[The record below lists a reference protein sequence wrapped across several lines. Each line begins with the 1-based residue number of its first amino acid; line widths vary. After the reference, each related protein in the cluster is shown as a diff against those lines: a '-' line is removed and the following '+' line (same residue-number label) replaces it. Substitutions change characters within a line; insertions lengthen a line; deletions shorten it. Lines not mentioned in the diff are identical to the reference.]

1 MQNQNTT
8 GQGRLIIT
16 PPGHHYEEFMRPAST
31 SNYFNKS
38 SSSQKYSFSNNTI
51 NRLLNP
57 TSGDKHHFNAAQQ
70 TPYRNP
76 GHTTD
81 FNKQAGGLVTPEP
94 HINKILGKKPPVL
107 VQQRVTPHQQLQ
119 IQPQGSLI
127 RLSPQQQQSSMR
139 VFNPGQQQL
148 ASGIRFPQPIT
159 QQQSQG
165 MQPRFSTSG
174 QGPQPV
180 LHTPEQSNQENRLG
194 KGVCKFSM
202 QMSGSGR
209 TMKA

>member
-1 MQNQNTT
+1 MGLMSIPQQHLGDRAYNVGNFFDYGNDYQRAFVDPDSAAQECFVYENQLHPPSLLHNNISFGPGQHLPEGFIAGGRHNYTFTPFAQIQNTA

-16 PPGHHYEEFMRPAST
+16 PPGHHYEEFMRPVST

-70 TPYRNP
+70 TPYRTP
-76 GHTTD
+76 GNTTD

-107 VQQRVTPHQQLQ
+107 VQQRVTPHQ
-119 IQPQGSLI
+119 
-127 RLSPQQQQSSMR
+127 
-139 VFNPGQQQL
+139 
-148 ASGIRFPQPIT
+148 
-159 QQQSQG
+159 
-165 MQPRFSTSG
+165 
-174 QGPQPV
+174 
-180 LHTPEQSNQENRLG
+180 
-194 KGVCKFSM
+194 
-202 QMSGSGR
+202 
-209 TMKA
+209 